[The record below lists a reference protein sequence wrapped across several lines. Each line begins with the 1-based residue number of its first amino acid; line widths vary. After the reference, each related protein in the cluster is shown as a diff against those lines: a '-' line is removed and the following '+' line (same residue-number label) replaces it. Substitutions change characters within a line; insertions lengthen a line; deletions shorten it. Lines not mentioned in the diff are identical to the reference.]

1 MRPPEIL
8 SLGALQLRRF
18 QRSDAAALQ
27 AAIVASTD
35 HLRPWMPWIAFEPL
49 TLADREELITGWFA
63 TGWDDQTDFGY
74 GVFDGDDVVGGC
86 GLHRRIDEGGIK
98 IGYWVHVDH
107 VGGGIATA
115 ASGALRDAAFAM
127 PDITHVEIHH
137 DKANVRSARVPAK
150 LGFTLVREVLDEIQ
164 APGEIGISCEW
175 RIDRPSPA

>member
-18 QRSDAAALQ
+18 QRS
-27 AAIVASTD
+27 
-35 HLRPWMPWIAFEPL
+35 
-49 TLADREELITGWFA
+49 
-63 TGWDDQTDFGY
+63 
-74 GVFDGDDVVGGC
+74 
-86 GLHRRIDEGGIK
+86 
-98 IGYWVHVDH
+98 
-107 VGGGIATA
+107 
-115 ASGALRDAAFAM
+115 DAAFAM